1 MSAITPSVVPVPIS
15 MPAAGASRPADPCVA
30 VIFGANGDL
39 TKRKLVPALC
49 NLASIGLLPESFAV
63 IGVVREETT
72 DAAFR
77 ETIAAAIADKATL
90 KVDPE
95 SWKWLEKRVY
105 VTYGDLRDPAT
116 YARLKEK
123 TEKVAATH
131 SIGGNVMF
139 YLSTPPSLFAE
150 VATKLGEA
158 GLAKEDETRWRRVIV
173 EKPFG
178 TSLESAKV
186 LNQDLL
192 KTLAERQIYRI
203 DHYLGKETVQN
214 ILVFRFA
221 NGLFE
226 PIWNHNYIDHVQI
239 STSEVVGVEGR
250 GGYYEEAGA
259 LRDMVPNHLLQLLA
273 LIAMEPPAS
282 FEAEA
287 VRDEKAKVMR
297 AISPLSPEDVLTRT
311 VRGQYGDGS
320 VTAKDGSAEKAIG
333 YRLEPKVSKSST
345 TETFVAMKLL
355 IDNWRWAKTP
365 FYIRTG
371 KRLAKRVTEI
381 VIQFKRAP
389 FTPFREHGIGRMS
402 PNLLII
408 HIQPKEGISMR
419 FAAKVPGPGVKIADV
434 DMEFKYADFF
444 GAKPTTGYETLLFDC
459 MIGDATLFQRA
470 DTVESG
476 WSVVSPMLELWKAL
490 QPRTFP
496 NYAAGTWGPKEADEL
511 LEKDGRAWRKAD

>member
-1 MSAITPSVVPVPIS
+1 
-15 MPAAGASRPADPCVA
+15 

-39 TKRKLVPALC
+39 NKRKLIPALC
-49 NLASIGLLPESFAV
+49 NLASIGLLPETFAV
-63 IGVVREETT
+63 IGVVREETS

-77 ETIAAAIADKATL
+77 ESIGKAITDKATH
-90 KVDPE
+90 KVDGE
-95 SWKWLEKRVY
+95 SWKWLEKRLY
-105 VTYGDLRDPAT
+105 VSWGDLKDPAT
-116 YARLKEK
+116 YARLKS
-123 TEKVAATH
+123 KVDTVGAAHGT
-131 SIGGNVMF
+131 GGNAMF
-139 YLSTPPSLFAE
+139 YLSTPPSIFAE
-150 VATKLGEA
+150 VVTRLGEA
-158 GLAKEDETRWRRVIV
+158 GLAREEEGRWRRVIV

-178 TSLESAKV
+178 HDLDSAKA
-186 LNQDLL
+186 LNQELL
-192 KTLAERQIYRI
+192 KTLSERQIYRI

-239 STSEVVGVEGR
+239 STSETVGVEGR

-297 AISPLSPEDVLTRT
+297 SISALSPEDVLTRT
-311 VRGQYGDGS
+311 VRGQYGEGA
-320 VTAKDGSAEKAIG
+320 VAGKDGAKEKVIG
-333 YRLEPKVSKSST
+333 YRQEPKVSRTSA

-402 PNLLII
+402 PNLLVL

-419 FAAKVPGPGVKIADV
+419 FGAKVPGPGVKIGDV

-444 GAKPTTGYETLLFDC
+444 GAKPSTGYETLLYDC
-459 MIGDATLFQRA
+459 FVGDATLFQRA

-476 WSVVSPMLELWKAL
+476 WSVVAPMLEVWRAL

-496 NYAAGTWGPKEADEL
+496 NYAAGSWGPREADEL
-511 LEKDGRAWRKAD
+511 LERDGRAWRRAE